1 MTPSSAQTLFGLHLI
16 APDLRLPIELLA
28 GIFAALFAIRM
39 RGRKGAVRPSG
50 FSLLSAGM
58 FADAAASILAGVP
71 PLHDALSAIGL
82 VLLLWAI
89 ILLSLDLVESSIRRR
104 RRHFST
110 IFKDLLMVLTCTLV
124 VAIVLRSEFKVDV
137 APLLASG
144 AVATIVLGLA
154 LQETLGNIF
163 SGLTLQ
169 LEKPF
174 EPGDWVRIANNVGRV
189 LGIGWRSTTVVTLAN
204 ERLEIPNAMIA
215 KDVLTNFTAEAG
227 VADEIAIGI
236 SYLEPPN
243 RVREVILRALLDV
256 PDVARSPEPD
266 VYAWEYGEY
275 AIRYRI
281 RYWLVDYGLRDRVH
295 DRVTTALWYVLRRN
309 SMEVPYPI
317 RALQFSHTR
326 REREGERAF
335 EGKLIEELRGVDFLH
350 DLTEEE
356 LQMLAGTVRIH
367 EFGSGEVLVRQGAAG
382 DSFFIIR
389 RGSVEVTVEGNNG
402 QKAHVADLRPPA
414 FFGEIALMTGEQRN
428 ATVVARTDV
437 EVLEMDRDAFTR
449 LFHNHPDVTTRIG
462 EVIAARLTE
471 RRDILAALPD
481 GDGNRARR
489 NWLMEKMRAVF
500 DLR

>member
-1 MTPSSAQTLFGLHLI
+1 MAPSSVQTLFGLHLVT
-16 APDLRLPIELLA
+16 PDLRLPIELLA
-28 GIFAALFAIRM
+28 GIFAALFSIRM
-39 RGRKGAVRPSG
+39 RRRKSAVRPTG
-50 FSLLSAGM
+50 FTLLAAGM
-58 FADAAASILAGVP
+58 FLDAAAAILVRARL
-71 PLHDALSAIGL
+71 LHNALGALAL

-89 ILLSLDLVESSIRRR
+89 ILLTLDLIETSIRRR

-110 IFKDLLMVLTCTLV
+110 IFKDLLMVLGFALV
-124 VAIVLRSEFKVDV
+124 LAIVLRLEFRVNV
-137 APLLASG
+137 EPLLASG

-174 EPGDWVRIANNVGRV
+174 EPGDWVRVATNVGRV
-189 LGIGWRSTTVVTLAN
+189 LGIGWRSTTVLTTAN

-256 PDVARSPEPD
+256 PDVAHSPPPE
-266 VYAWEYGEY
+266 VFAWEYGDY

-281 RYWLVDYGLRDRVH
+281 RYWLTDYGLRERVR
-295 DRVTTALWYVLRRN
+295 DRVTSALWYVLRRN

-317 RALQFSHTR
+317 RALQFHRTR
-326 REREGERAF
+326 RERDGERAF
-335 EGKLIEELRGVDFLH
+335 ESKLIAELRRVDFLH
-350 DLTEEE
+350 DLTDDE
-356 LQMLAGTVRIH
+356 LQMLAGTVQIH
-367 EFGSGEVLVRQGAAG
+367 EFGAGEVLVRQGDAG

-389 RGSVEVTVEGNNG
+389 RGSVEVTVEGKNG
-402 QKAHVADLRPPA
+402 QRAHVADLRPPA

-428 ATVVARTDV
+428 ATVVAHTDV
-437 EVLEMDRDAFTR
+437 EVLEMDRDAFTQ
-449 LFHNHPDVTTRIG
+449 LFHNHPDVTARIG
-462 EVIAARLTE
+462 EVISARLSE

-481 GDGNRARR
+481 GDGNHARR